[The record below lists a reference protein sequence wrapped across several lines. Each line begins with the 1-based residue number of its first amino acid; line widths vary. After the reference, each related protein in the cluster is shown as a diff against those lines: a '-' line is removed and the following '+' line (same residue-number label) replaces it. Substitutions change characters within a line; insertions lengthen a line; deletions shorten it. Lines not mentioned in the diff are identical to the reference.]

1 MILQWGN
8 IQILACEW
16 LPWCVPD
23 TSCFC
28 GICKLDLLIPRHL
41 FDRCLVEWYGLS
53 IRIISSDLLYLVKT
67 LSWSFVICFNRSATS
82 SLLILTLTIH
92 VLRLKLLHTAS
103 VNIIWSEELRG
114 LLQLERLAL
123 ESKVCESW
131 EWVCLRILNSV
142 FGRGWARLA
151 ASDHSSSSGLVA
163 VRATRSCI

>member
-23 TSCFC
+23 TSCFF

-41 FDRCLVEWYGLS
+41 FGRCLLEWYGLP

-67 LSWSFVICFNRSATS
+67 LSWFFVICHDCSGII
-82 SLLILTLTIH
+82 SLLILTLTTQM
-92 VLRLKLLHTAS
+92 LRLKLLHTAS

-151 ASDHSSSSGLVA
+151 AGDHSSSSGLVA
-163 VRATRSCI
+163 VRASRSCI